1 MGVRGPGPGV
11 HFRRVHRTKC
21 PWLFQRFFC
30 NLCNS
35 EPPKVTAM
43 ETTFDLS
50 SLSEGVS
57 PGDLESLK
65 MSIGRCLPSS
75 LFQQLLDVE
84 EVGLTLLNMALGHE
98 NWMFNHTRKVFLTR
112 CSWMRG
118 WMLSCLKCEKD
129 LPCSWLHWSLVNVY
143 FCHVCME
150 MRFSPLS
157 SLSPLSLSSPSPS
170 PLSGAGGR
178 EARSGQ
184 LHSGTRTQDTE
195 TRQTTSCPA
204 HCHTRSSHMTS

>member
-1 MGVRGPGPGV
+1 
-11 HFRRVHRTKC
+11 
-21 PWLFQRFFC
+21 
-30 NLCNS
+30 
-35 EPPKVTAM
+35 M

-112 CSWMRG
+112 CSWMWG
-118 WMLSCLKCEKD
+118 WMFSCLKCEND

-143 FCHVCME
+143 LSCLHGDEVFTALCL
-150 MRFSPLS
+150 PLLS
-157 SLSPLSLSSPSPS
+157 LSLLSLLSPLRGRRQGGEVRSASFRHSYTGYGNLSNYELPR
-170 PLSGAGGR
+170 PLPHP
-178 EARSGQ
+178 
-184 LHSGTRTQDTE
+184 L
-195 TRQTTSCPA
+195 
-204 HCHTRSSHMTS
+204 